1 MFWHRQWGEEEKQ
14 RKQVAEPISD
24 HDAAE
29 ADDDD
34 TGSTKGGVLHEEGFS
49 ETKLMTRHNAQ
60 HDLEQAHSS
69 SQHEQGLLEVL
80 KVVDWWKV
88 RNTSSVRYTKSWFH
102 AVCAKC
108 MTVASSRCA
117 GCCLH
122 YCFAKFAR
130 HAQQRFA
137 WCFRIDV
144 LQKIVTIL
152 PVQYFAH
159 TATWQ
164 DAGVRFF

>member
-1 MFWHRQWGEEEKQ
+1 MFWHRQWEEEEKQ
-14 RKQVAEPISD
+14 RKQVAEPIPD

-49 ETKLMTRHNAQ
+49 ETKIVSGHNGQ

-88 RNTSSVRYTKSWFH
+88 CITFSVRITESYICGCFTLSVCYIVPRRCEKHLLWPILWLNKFDTHTIVVTVVIRKKIRKVYT
-102 AVCAKC
+102 
-108 MTVASSRCA
+108 
-117 GCCLH
+117 L
-122 YCFAKFAR
+122 
-130 HAQQRFA
+130 QRS
-137 WCFRIDV
+137 
-144 LQKIVTIL
+144 
-152 PVQYFAH
+152 
-159 TATWQ
+159 
-164 DAGVRFF
+164 